1 MRSRTLLSLLLGTA
15 ALLALAIPCASAG
28 TGGSNATPSDPRT
41 QNLYPLG
48 SASEYAYLGTGQNA
62 PDFHYDA
69 ADGSDARLHDL
80 LAQGHVLLVFG
91 AGDERLRAIERERTA
106 LLRMGVVPVAVLDL
120 GGKTCRAAVTRLGLH
135 YPVIA
140 DPRRVIA
147 AQFNCLESS
156 TRATAPAWFVV
167 DRKDRL
173 RACDRFEWPQSSWT
187 ITSASALGLPVGDAL
202 MPTSSNRP

>member
-15 ALLALAIPCASAG
+15 ALLALAVPCAAAAN
-28 TGGSNATPSDPRT
+28 GGANTTPSDPRT

-48 SASEYAYLGTGQNA
+48 SASEYAYLGAGQSA

-91 AGDERLRAIERERTA
+91 AGDEHLRGIEHERA
-106 LLRMGVVPVAVLDL
+106 QLLRMGVVPVAVLDL
-120 GGKTCRAAVTRLGLH
+120 GGKTCRAAVARLGLH

-147 AQFNCLESS
+147 AQFNCLEST
-156 TRATAPAWFVV
+156 TRATAPAWFLV